1 MIKKVCSVLAV
12 TFLLGVASCSDD
24 NPWMEGNDT
33 QGAIKL
39 SLSTDA
45 SVKEVAPQTRA
56 EDVAD
61 GLFTVPAKEDFKIHL
76 KRADGS
82 THTHLFHDEFVTY
95 TEQNTFPVGSYTLLA
110 YAGKMEDEGF
120 DKPYFEGVKELT
132 VLENH
137 TTEVQVEAR
146 LANSMVSVEY
156 TDAFK
161 HYMKDYSATVHSEGN
176 SYIDIPKEENKPV
189 FLVPGKV
196 SLAIDFTDQQN
207 RQLKLQ
213 PADITAKPGT
223 HHHVT
228 VDVNQ
233 GNTGDAELKITFSEE
248 LEEEIVTI
256 DLTDELFTAPAP
268 KVNLTADNTEDVDGI
283 PSIEFLAGDAPEG
296 NYRFT
301 VISYGSIKSV
311 KLTVKNLLN
320 GDIELINA
328 SQTVQDQLTGLG
340 FDIKGLFR
348 NPDKMA
354 FIDFAKLARH
364 LNGGEYEISVVATD
378 MIGRVSDVSR
388 IKINCIPATVN
399 VNEESSVAFSGN
411 YQAYVVVNYNGSKPA
426 DDITFQARN
435 RAGMFEDAR
444 VLSCKEYTGTRS
456 IEGKDYIFKLQLPDF
471 GTHNPEDIVVYLHGV
486 KAATAKLPV
495 EIPVSFEADAFAG
508 KVLFKVHGNS
518 EEEIQ
523 YALQNVRISDGSYE
537 IDESRITRDS
547 ATGIITVK
555 GLDSNKA
562 YTFNFS
568 AYDKDGTTISTE
580 FTTEPENQLV
590 NGGFSNSTETINFNP
605 INTGGEFK
613 IRFVVTSTTQLRTSI
628 LKATPDNWATLNDLT
643 CFAGSSNKN
652 TWFMVP
658 STWVDNGEAVI
669 QSVGYHHNGVSP
681 DAPTTVSTYY
691 NTNAPTSLNR
701 STGELFLGSYSYDAA
716 GEHRVDGIS
725 WSTRPSSL
733 SFDYKYEPQDEENG
747 EVYISILGESN
758 EVLATKTLD
767 ISATSEMSNMIV
779 PLEGYTFGKKAK
791 SIILGFKSTKSGST
805 PNLYTPS
812 GIALHEEE
820 INSGNYLLN
829 PVVSQNNYKAYAR
842 GSKLTIDNV
851 TLGYDTKNTSANAV
865 KRKTSNK
872 RR

>member
-95 TEQNTFPVGSYTLLA
+95 TEQNTFPVGLYTLLA

-233 GNTGDAELKITFSEE
+233 GNTGDAELKISFSEE

-268 KVNLTADNTEDVDGI
+268 KVNLTADNTEDVGGV
-283 PSIEFLAGDAPEG
+283 PSIEFLAGEAPEG

-301 VISYGSIKSV
+301 VISYGTVKSV

-320 GDIELINA
+320 EDLELINA
-328 SQTVQDQLTGLG
+328 SQALQDQLAGLG

-364 LNGGEYEISVVATD
+364 LSGGEYEISVVATD

-508 KVLFKVHGNS
+508 KVLFKIHGNS

-523 YALQNVRISDGSYE
+523 YALQNVRISDGSSE
-537 IDESRITRDS
+537 LDESRITRDS

-555 GLDSNKA
+555 GLDSYKA

-568 AYDKDGTTISTE
+568 AYDKDGTTTSTE
-580 FTTEPENQLV
+580 FTTEPENQIP
-590 NGGFSNSTETINFNP
+590 NGDFSSAKGLLSVDP
-605 INTGGEFK
+605 INVGGEFEINFIGFK
-613 IRFVVTSTTQLRTSI
+613 STSQSKSSI
-628 LKATPDNWATLNDLT
+628 SRALPDNWATLNDLT
-643 CFAGSSNKN
+643 CYSGAVNNN
-652 TWFMVP
+652 TWFKVP
-658 STWVDNGEAVI
+658 STWVEDGRAVI

-681 DAPTTVSTYY
+681 AKTTSMTTYY
-691 NTNAPTSLNR
+691 NTKAPDELKR
-701 STGELFLGSYSYDAA
+701 STGELFLGSYTYGSN
-716 GEHRVDGIS
+716 GEIRKDGIN
-725 WSTRPSSL
+725 WSTRPSYL
-733 SFDYKYEPQDEENG
+733 TFDYTYTPQGTESGEAYISVLGENG
-747 EVYISILGESN
+747 EVLSSQTVEL
-758 EVLATKTLD
+758 
-767 ISATSEMSNMIV
+767 TSEGGNATVELS
-779 PLEGYTFGKKAK
+779 GYQFGKKAQ
-791 SIILGFKSTKSGST
+791 SIVLGFRSTKKGSE
-805 PNLYTPS
+805 PNLLIPTDS
-812 GIALHEEE
+812 ALKEDE
-820 INSGNYLLN
+820 ITSSNYLLN
-829 PVVSQNNYKAYAR
+829 PVISTNNYHAFAA
-842 GSKLTIDNV
+842 GSRLTVDNIV
-851 TLGYDTKNTSANAV
+851 LGYDVNNASFSAK
-865 KRKTSNK
+865 KRVSNK
-872 RR
+872 KR